1 MATLTGLHL
10 RASRALLRWKV
21 QELAKKSRV
30 SIETIKRA
38 ELLDGAV
45 NMTVPEQE
53 AIVRVLRMAGVT
65 IVSDTEIGIGATF
78 AKPVAK
84 PTGLIG

>member
-1 MATLTGLHL
+1 MTTLTGLHL

-21 QELAKKSRV
+21 QDLAKKSRV
-30 SIETIKRA
+30 SIEAIKRA

-53 AIVRVLRMAGVT
+53 AIVRVLQMAGVSL
-65 IVSDTEIGIGATF
+65 VSDAEIGLGAAF
-78 AKPVAK
+78 AKPSR
-84 PTGLIG
+84 PTGMIG

>member
-1 MATLTGLHL
+1 MTTLTGLHL

-21 QELAKKSRV
+21 QDLAKKSRV
-30 SIETIKRA
+30 SIEAIKRA

-45 NMTVPEQE
+45 NMPATEQE
-53 AIVRVLRMAGVT
+53 AIVRVLQMAGVSL
-65 IVSDTEIGIGATF
+65 VSDGEMGIGAAF
-78 AKPVAK
+78 SKRAAK